1 LDLNILLA
9 GIHYYVVY
17 DKWDNVNTYFD
28 AIVEVVKSGDFNREE
43 AYGLALFCNH
53 FHKFEQSVKILD
65 QFFEKEDLTEDG
77 YFLLAST
84 STLIRGT
91 LDKDSYWAYME
102 KAKKENQKRYCVWL
116 NDEFQIQRDEH
127 LKKDYCKTC
136 R

>member
-1 LDLNILLA
+1 M
-9 GIHYYVVY
+9 
-17 DKWDNVNTYFD
+17 
-28 AIVEVVKSGDFNREE
+28 
-43 AYGLALFCNH
+43 
-53 FHKFEQSVKILD
+53 KILD
-65 QFFEKEDLTEDG
+65 QFFENEDLTEDG

-91 LDKDSYWAYME
+91 LDRESYWAYME
-102 KAKKENQKRYCVWL
+102 KAKKENQKRYCAWL